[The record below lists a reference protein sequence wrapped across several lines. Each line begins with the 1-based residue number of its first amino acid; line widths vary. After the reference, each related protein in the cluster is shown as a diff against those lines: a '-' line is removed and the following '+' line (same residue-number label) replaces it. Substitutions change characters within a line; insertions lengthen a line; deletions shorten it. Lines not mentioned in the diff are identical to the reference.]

1 MMAKLRHWKTVGLG
15 LTWLVAVASLT
26 WGGFDLGDLLGDT
39 VKATGIAVLV
49 AKFGDDIN
57 NGINKLLMQNKAEI
71 KQATKVVPIITVGKN
86 GTHVGAAQVAGPQE
100 KVDQVKAVAQLEA
113 SFIDKKFRAKVLV
126 PISTQNVIEDI
137 NRVEGVGVSAVLDVK
152 LRAL

>member
-1 MMAKLRHWKTVGLG
+1 MAKLRRWKTVGIG
-15 LTWLVAVASLT
+15 LALVVTAASLSLAL
-26 WGGFDLGDLLGDT
+26 DLGDLLGDT
-39 VKATGIAVLV
+39 IKATGIAVLV
-49 AKFGDDIN
+49 AKFGNDIN

-71 KQATKVVPIITVGKN
+71 KQATKVVPIITVGKD

-126 PISTQNVIEDI
+126 PISTEKVIEDI